1 MRISWVT
8 EQIAVGK
15 APLQDDFLY
24 LKNLG
29 INAIVDVR
37 SEYCDDK
44 ELINKLGMK
53 FLHLEIDDGYT
64 PQKDDLDKLFKFAL
78 PLLEEGKKIFIHCQ
92 NGVGR
97 APLVCVVLLVKM
109 GWQVQEAVNQVEE
122 KHPFTSFNS
131 RQEKFIYIELK
142 NYIFKK

>member
-1 MRISWVT
+1 MKISWIT

-15 APLQDDFLY
+15 APFQDEFLY

-53 FLHLEIDDGYT
+53 FLHLEIDDGYA

-78 PLLEEGKKIFIHCQ
+78 PLLEKGERIFIHCQ

-97 APLVCVVLLVKM
+97 SPLICIALLVKM
-109 GWQVQEAVNQVEE
+109 GWQISEAVSQIER
-122 KHPFTSFNS
+122 KYPFASFS
-131 RQEKFIYIELK
+131 LHQERFIYCELT
-142 NYIFKK
+142 NYI